1 MRGKARIC
9 VATVAFGLGIN
20 KPDVRGVVHLCLP
33 SSPENYL
40 QEIGRAGRDNVEAK
54 AIALVLKSEL
64 CQKHSLSFS
73 NTLCFSQVEVLHN
86 ILESTVQT
94 ASEQC
99 FRSRQNQDELDLKIA
114 IPIVPLIGA
123 VDVKEETI
131 HTFLSLLEDETKF
144 TSKMINI
151 EGIIPD
157 IATITLK
164 RRTIEELAKIEEIG
178 RCILDCGNVIEKR
191 SINSVNDRNGGTALE
206 NGFSAYSFG
215 SIEFSVTCC
224 ARSLGPKAEPRNIYA
239 ALRRLQ
245 RNGELELK
253 FKEGGKSIFL
263 KVNSIGLKY
272 FMEKRKSGVNL
283 TSCLFDYFSLQDRNQ
298 SSKVLEMFH
307 IIQQISGRKC
317 DGESMESTELFQEM
331 INAYFDSASAESAE
345 RTFDKDILSMDE
357 SDKVAIRM
365 LSNDVVRIVNE
376 FPKKCPSNAFSSQV
390 MFGSRE
396 HQDYTALLICKIFH
410 GISSPS
416 TPAQSWYGHILWAKW
431 KMYNFKSLHNQILRV
446 VQQS

>member
-20 KPDVRGVVHLCLP
+20 KPDVRGVVHMCLP

-40 QEIGRAGRDNVEAK
+40 QEIGRAGRDCFKAK

-64 CQKHSLSFS
+64 SQKHSLSFS
-73 NTLCFSQVEVLHN
+73 NTLSFSQVEVLHN
-86 ILESTVQT
+86 ILQNIVQT
-94 ASEQC
+94 ASEQY
-99 FRSRQNQDELDLKIA
+99 FRSPQNQDELDLKLA
-114 IPIVPLIGA
+114 IPIIPLIGA

-131 HTFLSLLEDETKF
+131 HTFFSLLEDETKF

-151 EGIIPD
+151 QGIIPD

-164 RRTIEELAKIEEIG
+164 RRPIEELAKIEAIG
-178 RCILDCGNVIEKR
+178 RCIIECGNVIEKR
-191 SINSVNDRNGGTALE
+191 STNSVNDRNGGTAFE

-215 SIEFSVTCC
+215 SFEFSVTCC

-253 FKEGGKSIFL
+253 FKETGKSISL

-272 FMEKRKSGVNL
+272 FMEKRKSGADL
-283 TSCLFDYFSLQDRNQ
+283 ISSLFDYFSLQDTNQ

-307 IIQQISGRKC
+307 IMQQISNTKC
-317 DGESMESTELFQEM
+317 DEESVESTELFQEM
-331 INAYFDSASAESAE
+331 IDAYFDNSASAEISYDE
-345 RTFDKDILSMDE
+345 EIRTIDE
-357 SDKVAIRM
+357 SDKVTIRM
-365 LSNDVVRIVNE
+365 LSTDVLRIMNE
-376 FPKKCPSNAFSSQV
+376 YPKKNPSNAFSSQV
-390 MFGSRE
+390 MFGSKE

-416 TPAQSWYGHILWAKW
+416 TPAQSWYGHVLWAKW
-431 KMYNFKSLHNQILRV
+431 KSYNFKSLYNQISSV